1 MHHHH
6 PADSALTAGFIHGRA
21 VAEDA
26 ARLTA
31 EYGADAAMAA
41 ALRAAHSRARDNAIR
56 FCHWREVERMVT
68 LLAAPPPATTRH

>member
-1 MHHHH
+1 MIPAR

-26 ARLTA
+26 VRLA
-31 EYGADAAMAA
+31 EEYGADAPMAA
-41 ALRAAHSRARDNAIR
+41 ALRAAHSRARDNAVR

-68 LLAAPPPATTRH
+68 LLAAPPPSATRH